1 MIYSI
6 IETKIRK
13 TKMKT
18 QNIIDR
24 LNNTSWKEL
33 AIWSA
38 LAVIGIFI
46 MKKLAKVFGILVKL
60 AAIFIAVILVIL
72 AQKYLEGPNG
82 LISHIPASLDDIAC
96 KIMVCTCL
104 FVGFVCAATKR

>member
-1 MIYSI
+1 
-6 IETKIRK
+6 
-13 TKMKT
+13 MKT
-18 QNIIDR
+18 QNSIISK
-24 LNNTSWKEL
+24 LNNASWKEL

-46 MKKLAKVFGILVKL
+46 LKKLAKVFGVIVKL
-60 AAIFIAVILVIL
+60 VAIFAGIILVIL

-104 FVGFVCAATKR
+104 LVGFVCAATKR